1 VQITV
6 TRIDGTEL
14 ERVRLRLLSDGM
26 PVRNLVRQ
34 QVHFFT
40 ATTETG
46 AQIGWGGLEVSG
58 ADALLRAVLVNPVLR
73 GIGAGRAL
81 VEALLV
87 EAARLKVTTVWLLTT
102 EAEGF
107 FAGLGFAP
115 SPRSTAPPTIASSEE
130 FAWHADSH
138 AVCMKLALG

>member
-1 VQITV
+1 MQIQV
-6 TRIDGTEL
+6 AQLDGIEL

-26 PVRNLVRQ
+26 PVRDLIRPE
-34 QVHFFT
+34 VHFFT

-46 AQIGWGGLEVSG
+46 AQIGWGGLEVHG
-58 ADALLRAVLVNPVLR
+58 GDALLRAVLVNPVLR

-81 VEALLV
+81 VDALLE
-87 EAARLKVTTVWLLTT
+87 EAARLKVTSVWLLTS

-107 FAGLGFAP
+107 FSALGFAP
-115 SPRSTAPPTIASSEE
+115 THKSLAPPAIRNSEE

-138 AVCMKLALG
+138 AVCMRRAVA